1 MSKKNKVKEKWI
13 APYVT
18 PGIAKHLQTHRQA
31 THRMG
36 CSCALFVFDE
46 TWRFQSQSTAFGL
59 LRGYLAA
66 AKLRIFPEWI
76 TIIPRKSHICSLKLS
91 FFLFQKLKMNSV
103 THTGLT
109 VAMGITI
116 ETMEVDVKMVI
127 QLFGGQLT
135 MLTVFNAPTMGKAT
149 FRHNRKSITFVEH
162 SHGT

>member
-103 THTGLT
+103 NGGLCQ
-109 VAMGITI
+109 G
-116 ETMEVDVKMVI
+116 D
-127 QLFGGQLT
+127 
-135 MLTVFNAPTMGKAT
+135 
-149 FRHNRKSITFVEH
+149 H
-162 SHGT
+162 SNQTLSDHYACHSRYPSHEQDLLRALWTNHSFC

>member
-1 MSKKNKVKEKWI
+1 M
-13 APYVT
+13 T

-66 AKLRIFPEWI
+66 AKLRFFPEWI

-103 THTGLT
+103 TNTGLT

-116 ETMEVDVKMVI
+116 ETMRLMSRWS
-127 QLFGGQLT
+127 F
-135 MLTVFNAPTMGKAT
+135 
-149 FRHNRKSITFVEH
+149 KSLVVNLLCWPFSMPQPWARPPSGIIERA
-162 SHGT
+162 

>member
-91 FFLFQKLKMNSV
+91 FFLFQN
-103 THTGLT
+103 
-109 VAMGITI
+109 TI

-127 QLFGGQLT
+127 QVFGGQLT
-135 MLTVFNAPTMGKAT
+135 MLAVFNAPAMGKAT

>member
-76 TIIPRKSHICSLKLS
+76 TS
-91 FFLFQKLKMNSV
+91 FQEKV
-103 THTGLT
+103 TF
-109 VAMGITI
+109 A
-116 ETMEVDVKMVI
+116 
-127 QLFGGQLT
+127 
-135 MLTVFNAPTMGKAT
+135 A
-149 FRHNRKSITFVEH
+149 
-162 SHGT
+162 

>member
-66 AKLRIFPEWI
+66 AKLRIFS
-76 TIIPRKSHICSLKLS
+76 RMDNHHSKKKSHLQPKIEFLSLS
-91 FFLFQKLKMNSV
+91 EAQN
-103 THTGLT
+103 
-109 VAMGITI
+109 
-116 ETMEVDVKMVI
+116 E
-127 QLFGGQLT
+127 QC
-135 MLTVFNAPTMGKAT
+135 NAHRPYCGDG
-149 FRHNRKSITFVEH
+149 HYD
-162 SHGT
+162 

>member
-103 THTGLT
+103 MHSCLIM
-109 VAMGITI
+109 AMSITI
-116 ETMEVDVKMVI
+116 KQMEVCVKVI
-127 QLFGGQLT
+127 TQIKRCQIT
-135 MLTVFNAPTMGKAT
+135 MLAILDTPAMSKTSFGHYGQIIA
-149 FRHNRKSITFVEH
+149 FVKH
-162 SHGT
+162 PY